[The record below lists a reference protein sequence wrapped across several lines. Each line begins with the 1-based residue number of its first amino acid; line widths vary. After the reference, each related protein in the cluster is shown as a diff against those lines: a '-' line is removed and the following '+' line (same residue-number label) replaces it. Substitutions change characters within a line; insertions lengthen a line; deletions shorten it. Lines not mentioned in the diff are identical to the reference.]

1 MSKQHKGHFSALKPG
16 ESYLDYRRRVLDPLS
31 STFCG
36 AKWYNATIWL
46 GSGKSTSCHHPP
58 AHQVDLEGT
67 KTNFKLIHNTP
78 EKKEDRR
85 LMQIGQRPPGCE
97 YCWKIEDIG
106 GDQVSDRPYKSSA
119 FSDESLIEAAKTPHD
134 QDVDL
139 QTLEI
144 AFDRTCQ
151 FACSYC
157 NPGFSTTWVKDIKK
171 NGPYQGLTTDGR
183 NHFTHT
189 HEYSQLY
196 EFGETNPYIEAFF
209 KWWDES
215 LHRTLKELRITGG
228 EPLMSGY
235 TWKLF
240 DWFRSNPTS
249 NSMQLTVNSN
259 LGFDKSVLERML
271 DSTDG
276 LELMLYTSNESTGAK
291 AEYIRDGLDWLQWQN
306 NLEFLISTGKL
317 RLSVMMTINAISLD
331 GLVDILALIMKW
343 KKQYGEW
350 RINFS
355 LNILR
360 FPSFQGV
367 LVLPHSLRN
376 HYKEILE
383 SWYKQYQND
392 TDLNMFERKNLERL
406 IDYLDQVDVPHG
418 EGFDRIS
425 AEKDFKKFYQQY
437 DQRRNKNFIKTFS
450 QELVDWYES
459 I

>member
-1 MSKQHKGHFSALKPG
+1 
-16 ESYLDYRRRVLDPLS
+16 
-31 STFCG
+31 
-36 AKWYNATIWL
+36 
-46 GSGKSTSCHHPP
+46 
-58 AHQVDLEGT
+58 
-67 KTNFKLIHNTP
+67 
-78 EKKEDRR
+78 
-85 LMQIGQRPPGCE
+85 
-97 YCWKIEDIG
+97 
-106 GDQVSDRPYKSSA
+106 
-119 FSDESLIEAAKTPHD
+119 
-134 QDVDL
+134 
-139 QTLEI
+139 
-144 AFDRTCQ
+144 
-151 FACSYC
+151 
-157 NPGFSTTWVKDIKK
+157 
-171 NGPYQGLTTDGR
+171 
-183 NHFTHT
+183 
-189 HEYSQLY
+189 
-196 EFGETNPYIEAFF
+196 
-209 KWWDES
+209 
-215 LHRTLKELRITGG
+215 
-228 EPLMSGY
+228 
-235 TWKLF
+235 
-240 DWFRSNPTS
+240 
-249 NSMQLTVNSN
+249 
-259 LGFDKSVLERML
+259 ML

-367 LVLPHSLRN
+367 LVLPYSLRN